1 MPQVASRSV
10 VQFLIA
16 LLLALFTLSP
26 VIGAGH
32 GAPWLTLAIT
42 FVAIP
47 GIGALIGHPPGYP
60 TMVLVALVPPLWFG
74 LMDRRLPPARAA
86 PCTP

>member
-32 GAPWLTLAIT
+32 GAPWLTLAISC
-42 FVAIP
+42 VAVP
-47 GIGALIGHPPGYP
+47 VVDVLIGHPPGYP
-60 TMVLVALVPPLWFG
+60 TMVLVALIPPRWFG
-74 LMDRRLPPARAA
+74 LMGRRLSPARAA
-86 PCTP
+86 PCAP